1 MSDVSRHGFRHAGSV
16 CRGCQSSLPKS
27 LRIRSREI
35 TVLARAGPTV
45 LARACAGVN
54 RLKAGAKAWVP
65 TSNAL
70 AANICSDVS
79 VRYPCERAAAWTK
92 SCADSCSHARKAR
105 VDAHMRPEYR
115 GGSKN
120 AIVKSRL
127 ALVVAKAVHTSKA
140 MLSFAVL
147 AVVSSGGLANF
158 GTAAH
163 PSVRGAGTARHSRLL
178 PRMMAGDSYDTN
190 EAVLAARKGKTEALS
205 ELLAAD
211 KAAANTAVKCAKIP
225 TMDGATPII
234 WAARQ
239 VPLTLTLTL
248 ALTRCASWRQRTTP
262 SPTPIPIPNQGK
274 LEAVRLLL
282 SNAAD
287 VNAAAQSGWTALYAA
302 ALNGHESIVELLVSN
317 DASG

>member
-1 MSDVSRHGFRHAGSV
+1 
-16 CRGCQSSLPKS
+16 
-27 LRIRSREI
+27 
-35 TVLARAGPTV
+35 
-45 LARACAGVN
+45 
-54 RLKAGAKAWVP
+54 
-65 TSNAL
+65 
-70 AANICSDVS
+70 
-79 VRYPCERAAAWTK
+79 
-92 SCADSCSHARKAR
+92 
-105 VDAHMRPEYR
+105 MRPEYR

-239 VPLTLTLTL
+239 VTQP
-248 ALTRCASWRQRTTP
+248 
-262 SPTPIPIPNQGK
+262 
-274 LEAVRLLL
+274 
-282 SNAAD
+282 
-287 VNAAAQSGWTALYAA
+287 
-302 ALNGHESIVELLVSN
+302 
-317 DASG
+317 